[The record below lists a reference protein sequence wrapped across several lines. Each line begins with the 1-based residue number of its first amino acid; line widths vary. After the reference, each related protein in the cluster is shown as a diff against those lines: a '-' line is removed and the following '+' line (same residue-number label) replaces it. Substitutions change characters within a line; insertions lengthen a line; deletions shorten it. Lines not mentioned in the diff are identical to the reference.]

1 MILPNICHWWESMDC
16 FASTAWLFLCSCIR
30 FCHVPGFLEFD
41 AVVLWVKNG
50 HDAFLGLCGYSITPL
65 GEMLVIH

>member
-1 MILPNICHWWESMDC
+1 M
-16 FASTAWLFLCSCIR
+16 R